1 MRASAVLWIGLGV
14 WVFGFLATRAHMLH
28 SAYTRRISRVES
40 EAWLRQQCSSHE
52 FYHNM
57 KHHSTVCDEAEDGV
71 RQSAWLGAISDVV
84 QGTYLC
90 GYEPC
95 EHVLDKGITWV
106 LGRGLWFAL
115 GVGVLFV
122 VAGTVFVPVSRAYQR
137 HLSRNHPLYL
147 HMDPYAENCAYF
159 RPHEADSIRDVH
171 RCL

>member
-1 MRASAVLWIGLGV
+1 MWVL
-14 WVFGFLATRAHMLH
+14 GFVATRVHMLH
-28 SAYTRRISRVES
+28 SAYTRRVTKVES

-71 RQSAWLGAISDVV
+71 RASAWLGALSDVV

-95 EHVLDKGITWV
+95 ELVLDRGFSWL
-106 LGRGLWFAL
+106 LGRGLWVAL
-115 GVGVLFV
+115 GCGVLIV
-122 VAGTVFVPVSRAYQR
+122 LASMAFVPVSRAYQR
-137 HLSRNHPLYL
+137 HNSRNHPLYL
-147 HMDPYAENCAYF
+147 HMDPYADHYAYW

-171 RCL
+171 RSL